1 MNQEELNII
10 CGERL
15 RKCIEKRNMKQKDV
29 AAAAHFT
36 EQHISNIVKGKCKL
50 TTDTARALSKVLKTR
65 IEYLLC
71 EDDYETDSDEFILS
85 LKKREEISDCLYKI
99 LDCKGYSFYHDE
111 YTENAKP
118 YKVITIDST
127 EIEDTPENELN
138 KLIERKLHLADKQTN
153 FALKHPDG
161 RVIRISSNH
170 FFDLL
175 DDIKK
180 YIDYKLQM
188 EFDDITHYM
197 LPEDA
202 LDNDGNNIL
211 EDKLRKRYL

>member
-1 MNQEELNII
+1 MNQEELNMI

-15 RKCIEKRNMKQKDV
+15 RKCIEEKGMKQKDV

-50 TTDTARALSKVLKTR
+50 TTDTARSLSKVLGVR

-71 EDDYETDSDEFILS
+71 EDDYKTKFDYHLS
-85 LKKREEISDCLYKI
+85 SMKNMEEITNCLCKI
-99 LDCKGYSFYHDE
+99 LDCKGYSLHHDE
-111 YTENAKP
+111 YTESAKP

-138 KLIERKLHLADKQTN
+138 KLIERKLYLADEQTN

-161 RVIRISSNH
+161 RIIRISSKH
-170 FFDLL
+170 FHALL
-175 DDIKK
+175 SDIEN
-180 YIDYKLQM
+180 YIDYKMHM
-188 EFDDITHYM
+188 EYEDTRNYM
-197 LPEDA
+197 LESD
-202 LDNDGNNIL
+202 LKKNN
-211 EDKLRKRYL
+211 KQS

>member
-15 RKCIEKRNMKQKDV
+15 RKCIEEKNMKQKDV

-36 EQHISNIVKGKCKL
+36 EQYISNMVRGKCKL
-50 TTDTARALSKVLKTR
+50 TTDAARTLSKVLDVR
-65 IEYLLC
+65 MEYLLC
-71 EDDYETDSDEFILS
+71 EDDYKTSFEES
-85 LKKREEISDCLYKI
+85 LTFMKKHGQITDCLCKI
-99 LDCKGYSFYHDE
+99 LDCKGYSFHQDE
-111 YTENAKP
+111 YTESEKP

-127 EIEDTPENELN
+127 EIECTPENELN
-138 KLIERKLHLADKQTN
+138 KLIERKLYLEDEQTV

-161 RVIRISSNH
+161 RVIRISSKH

-175 DDIKK
+175 DDIRK
-180 YIDYKLQM
+180 YIDFKLQM

-197 LPEDA
+197 LQKDM
-202 LDNDGNNIL
+202 LDDDGNNIF
-211 EDKLRKRYL
+211 DKPHKRHI